1 MTDILIMPD
10 GSRWK
15 PTSSDTV
22 ECVNCSN
29 EVDTP
34 EETFYPDGNC
44 PDCGESWTGSEKRST
59 TIVVTMPEQISEDRV
74 MAENKQGYFLGACW
88 VVCFVDLVA

>member
-15 PTSSDTV
+15 PSSSSDTV
-22 ECVNCSN
+22 ECVNCN
-29 EVDTP
+29 NAVDTP
-34 EETFYPDGNC
+34 EEIASYPDGNC

-59 TIVVTMPEQISEDRV
+59 IIIVTMPEQISGES
-74 MAENKQGYFLGACW
+74 
-88 VVCFVDLVA
+88 

>member
-15 PTSSDTV
+15 PSTSSDIIK
-22 ECVNCSN
+22 CVSCDN

-34 EETFYPDGNC
+34 EEIASYTNGKC
-44 PDCGESWTGSEKRST
+44 PICGQSWTGSEKRST
-59 TIVVTMPEQISEDRV
+59 TIVVTMPEKIS
-74 MAENKQGYFLGACW
+74 GGSG
-88 VVCFVDLVA
+88 